1 MYILKSISEFVNEES
16 NISKIRAK
24 LAKSVEKIDSY
35 QTKSRAASE
44 EVAYRK
50 DQLEYEQTKETM
62 QNQRDAAQNPVEKA
76 QAQEDLQELKK
87 NWKLTKKDWIDR
99 ITNLRNA
106 S

>member
-1 MYILKSISEFVNEES
+1 
-16 NISKIRAK
+16 
-24 LAKSVEKIDSY
+24 
-35 QTKSRAASE
+35 
-44 EVAYRK
+44 
-50 DQLEYEQTKETM
+50 M